1 MFYLFIVFSH
11 LQGQKLMR
19 CNIQRHLSLE
29 TFEYILIQSVW
40 QSILLFL
47 KNFYVIDI
55 MYERINEQR
64 GLARHA
70 TWCIILQNLNLLF
83 LLPCSRVCGW
93 NIGVRY
99 KTPIFPSCQLS
110 FGEIEVFLIVD
121 CGTL

>member
-1 MFYLFIVFSH
+1 
-11 LQGQKLMR
+11 
-19 CNIQRHLSLE
+19 
-29 TFEYILIQSVW
+29 
-40 QSILLFL
+40 
-47 KNFYVIDI
+47 

-70 TWCIILQNLNLLF
+70 TWCIILQNMNLLF

>member
-70 TWCIILQNLNLLF
+70 TWCIYFAKSELAISASL
-83 LLPCSRVCGW
+83 
-93 NIGVRY
+93 
-99 KTPIFPSCQLS
+99 
-110 FGEIEVFLIVD
+110 
-121 CGTL
+121 

>member
-1 MFYLFIVFSH
+1 MSKEALPDMQHGVY
-11 LQGQKLMR
+11 
-19 CNIQRHLSLE
+19 
-29 TFEYILIQSVW
+29 
-40 QSILLFL
+40 
-47 KNFYVIDI
+47 
-55 MYERINEQR
+55 
-64 GLARHA
+64 
-70 TWCIILQNLNLLF
+70 ILQNLNLLF